1 MIQVHQLTKQY
12 SGLRALDNI
21 SLEFPKGQVTAL
33 VGPNGSGK
41 TTLIKCVL
49 GLTHPTSGTITV
61 NDQQINGGWEY
72 RKLIGYMPQIARFP
86 DNLTVR
92 DVLGLVQGVR
102 GRAERPVNALADIF
116 NLNGDRKKRMS
127 ALSGGTRQ
135 KVAAMIAAMF
145 DPPIY
150 ILDEPTAGLDPISS
164 GAMKEFIRSRRTDG
178 RTVLLTSHIVSEIES
193 LADRIVF
200 LLDGHLLFTG
210 TPDEL
215 KARTDRDSL
224 EAAIP
229 QLMQEPSR

>member
-1 MIQVHQLTKQY
+1 MIQIQQLSKRYGRLTV
-12 SGLRALDNI
+12 LDRI
-21 SLEFPKGQVTAL
+21 DVDFPRGAVTAL

-41 TTLIKCVL
+41 TTLIKCIL
-49 GLTHPTSGTITV
+49 GLTHPTSGAITV
-61 NDQQINGGWEY
+61 DGTRVNGGWEY

-86 DNLTVR
+86 DNLTVC
-92 DVLGLVQGVR
+92 DVLSLVRGVR
-102 GRAERPVNALADIF
+102 GQSQRPASDFADIF
-116 NLNGDRKKRMS
+116 GLNGDRKKRMS

-164 GAMKEFIRSRRTDG
+164 SAMKAFIRSRRQEG
-178 RTVLLTSHIVSEIES
+178 RTVLLTSHIISEIES

-200 LLDGHLLFTG
+200 LLDGRLLFNG
-210 TPDEL
+210 TPEEL
-215 KARTDRDSL
+215 KDRTHSGSL

-229 QLMQEPSR
+229 TLMEEKTS

>member
-1 MIQVHQLTKQY
+1 MIQVQQLSKRYGRLT
-12 SGLRALDNI
+12 ALDQI
-21 SLEFPKGQVTAL
+21 SVDFPPGAVTAL

-41 TTLIKCVL
+41 TTLIKCIL
-49 GLTHPTSGTITV
+49 GLTHPTSGVITV
-61 NDQQINGGWEY
+61 DGARIDGGWEY
-72 RKLIGYMPQIARFP
+72 RNLIGYMPQIARFP
-86 DNLTVR
+86 DNLTVY
-92 DVLGLVQGVR
+92 DVLSLVKGVR
-102 GRAERPVNALADIF
+102 GHNRRPVSDLSDIF
-116 NLNGDRKKRMS
+116 GLNGDRKKRMS

-164 GAMKEFIRSRRTDG
+164 EAMKAFIRSRQYDG
-178 RTVLLTSHIVSEIES
+178 RTVLLTSHIISEIES

-200 LLDGHLLFTG
+200 LLDGCLLFSG

-215 KARTDRDSL
+215 KERTHRGSL

-229 QLMQEPSR
+229 TLMQEKRS